1 LKNWPNVFAL
11 ADEAHQIPYFGCVCA
26 RGAALDAI
34 KAAFLRCVSAGSNQI
49 SPNFI
54 RLLPKFLS
62 GASGPLTGGPELT

>member
-1 LKNWPNVFAL
+1 M
-11 ADEAHQIPYFGCVCA
+11 CA

-34 KAAFLRCVSAGSNQI
+34 KAAFLRCVFAGSNQI

-62 GASGPLTGGPELT
+62 SAAGPTTGGPELEFPAALSNGIISIRRKNWTI